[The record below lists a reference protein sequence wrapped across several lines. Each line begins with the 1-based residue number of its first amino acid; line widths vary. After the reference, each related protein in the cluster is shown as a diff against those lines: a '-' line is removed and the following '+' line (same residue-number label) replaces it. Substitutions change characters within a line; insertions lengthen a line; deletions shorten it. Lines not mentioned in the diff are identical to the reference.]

1 LLPAVARRELYEHAG
16 LPGEWSELAPGH
28 AERLIGAVMR
38 ELPAS
43 DPRWRRVWAAWSAT
57 RACRKRLLPGF
68 EQEQYALEWVEWGM
82 RQ

>member
-1 LLPAVARRELYEHAG
+1 MLSAVVRRELYLHAG

-28 AERLIGAVMR
+28 AERLIGPVLRAM
-38 ELPAS
+38 PAT

-57 RACRKRLLPGF
+57 RAARKRFLPL
-68 EQEQYALEWVEWGM
+68 EQQEQYALEWVEWGM